1 MSNKIR
7 LIIICTLFVV
17 ALLLF
22 VITRDYENKIVLGSQ
37 KTVNAYAP
45 FERSSNYDIKNK
57 ERYARYYENNKNL
70 DYEEVVTRVNIGLDY
85 GFYNYIKDADLS
97 KGILVLTNKFLKL
110 NKEYVPND
118 LEEINDKYFISGNK
132 KVRFLRKEAK
142 EAFEKLSDDS
152 IKNKTPV
159 YGQSA
164 FRTYERQ
171 DELYSSAIQS
181 YGKEK
186 ADLDTARPG
195 HSEHQTGL
203 TIDVS
208 STKQG
213 NMLSFEKTSS
223 YKWMMDNAYKYGFI
237 LRYPK
242 DKENIHGFI
251 YESWHFRYVGVKVA
265 KDMHDNY
272 SDLTYDEYYYIKIEN
287 RKS

>member
-1 MSNKIR
+1 MINVSNKIR

-22 VITRDYENKIVLGSQ
+22 VITRDYENRIVLENQ

-45 FERSSNYDIKNK
+45 FESISNYDIKNK

-70 DYEEVVTRVNIGLDY
+70 DYEEVVTRVNIGLEY

-97 KGILVLTNKFLKL
+97 KGVL
-110 NKEYVPND
+110 
-118 LEEINDKYFISGNK
+118 ISGNK

-171 DELYSSAIQS
+171 DELYSSATKS

-213 NMLSFEKTSS
+213 NMLSF
-223 YKWMMDNAYKYGFI
+223 
-237 LRYPK
+237 
-242 DKENIHGFI
+242 
-251 YESWHFRYVGVKVA
+251 
-265 KDMHDNY
+265 
-272 SDLTYDEYYYIKIEN
+272 
-287 RKS
+287 